1 MKTSYS
7 ALDTFKT
14 CRLKY
19 KFQEIDKIKAPKSKQ
34 AVFGTIIHSALK
46 FLHTPRPVS
55 PTIEETLEYY
65 NNLWNSEVYQDK
77 QEETAVLSEGVRI
90 IQNYYAKNNP
100 KNFDVVDLETRF
112 SIDIGN
118 DITLGGI
125 IDRIDKLGDDS
136 FEIIDYKTS
145 KSLPSQKDVDGNF
158 QLSVYYMA
166 LLDRWPKM
174 EKPVKLSL
182 YYLKHNIKLS
192 TARTSRQINET
203 KQYIFDTISEISKS
217 NFDPTP
223 NALCNWCGYQQYC
236 PMFKHKFK
244 KDKTVEDIDIQEVL
258 KEYHQL
264 KSEDKKNSRR
274 ITDLQKIIN
283 NYCNLNGLERVFGD
297 GIYITRVLQQRYNYD
312 IDKVKSILEPLGK
325 WNEVIS
331 IDSAKLKKVI
341 SELPYK
347 ERKEIEKAKELK
359 KEFKSLSLKE
369 EKNKG

>member
-19 KFQEIDKIKAPKSKQ
+19 KFQEIDKIKAPKSKE
-34 AVFGTIIHSALK
+34 AVFGTIIHNTFK
-46 FLHTPRPVS
+46 FLHTSRPIS
-55 PTIEETLEYY
+55 PTIEEALEYF
-65 NNLWNSEVYQDK
+65 NSLWNSEVYQDK

-90 IQNYYAKNNP
+90 IQNYCAKNNL
-100 KNFDVVDLETRF
+100 KNFNVVDLETRF

-118 DITLGGI
+118 DITLGGV
-125 IDRIDKLGDDS
+125 IDRIDRLDDDS

-145 KSLPSQKDVDGNF
+145 RSLPSQKDVDGNF

-174 EKPVKLSL
+174 EKPIKLSL

-192 TARTSRQINET
+192 TTRTSRQINET
-203 KQYIFDTISEISKS
+203 KQYIFDTISEIEKG
-217 NFDPTP
+217 NFAPTP
-223 NALCNWCGYQQYC
+223 SALCDWCGYQQYC

-244 KDKTVEDIDIQEVL
+244 KDKTAEDIDIQAIL

-274 ITDLQKIIN
+274 IAELQEIIN
-283 NYCNLNGLERVFGD
+283 DYCDNQRLERVFGD
-297 GIYITRVLQQRYNYD
+297 GIFITRSLRQVFEYD
-312 IDKVKSILEPLGK
+312 SDKVKSVLEPLGK

-331 IDSAKLKKVI
+331 IDSVKLKKVI
-341 SELPYK
+341 SELSYK
-347 ERKEIEKAKELK
+347 ERKEIEKARELK

-369 EKNKG
+369 EKKK

>member
-19 KFQEIDKIKAPKSKQ
+19 KFQEIDKIKAPKSKE
-34 AVFGTIIHSALK
+34 AVFGTIIHNTFK
-46 FLHTPRPVS
+46 FLHTSRPIS
-55 PTIEETLEYY
+55 PTIEEALEYF
-65 NNLWNSEVYQDK
+65 NSLWNSEVYQDK

-90 IQNYYAKNNP
+90 IQNYCAKNNL
-100 KNFDVVDLETRF
+100 KNFNVVDLETRF

-118 DITLGGI
+118 DITLGGV
-125 IDRIDKLGDDS
+125 IDRIDRLDDDS

-145 KSLPSQKDVDGNF
+145 RSLPSQKDVDGNF

-192 TARTSRQINET
+192 TTRTSRQINET
-203 KQYIFDTISEISKS
+203 KQYIFDTISEIEKGD
-217 NFDPTP
+217 FDPTP
-223 NALCNWCGYQQYC
+223 NALCDWCGYRQYC

-244 KDKTVEDIDIQEVL
+244 KDKTAEDIDIQAVL
-258 KEYHQL
+258 KEYYQL

-274 ITDLQKIIN
+274 IAELQKIIN
-283 NYCNLNGLERVFGD
+283 DYCDLNGLERVFGD

-312 IDKVKSILEPLGK
+312 INKVRSILEPLGK

-331 IDSAKLKKVI
+331 VDSVKLKKVI

-347 ERKEIEKAKELK
+347 EKKEIERVRELK

-369 EKNKG
+369 EKRK

>member
-1 MKTSYS
+1 MRTSYS

-34 AVFGTIIHSALK
+34 AVFGTIIHSTLK

-65 NNLWNSEVYQDK
+65 NNLWNSDVYQDK

-112 SIDIGN
+112 SVDIGN
-118 DITLGGI
+118 DITLGGV

-192 TARTSRQINET
+192 TARTARQINET
-203 KQYIFDTISEISKS
+203 KQYIFDVISEIEKG

-223 NALCNWCGYQQYC
+223 NALCDWCGYQEHC
-236 PMFKHKFK
+236 PMFRHKFK
-244 KDKTVEDIDIQEVL
+244 KDKTVENIDIQAVL

-274 ITDLQKIIN
+274 IAELQKIIN
-283 NYCNLNGLERVFGD
+283 DYCNLNGLERVFGD
-297 GIYITRVLQQRYNYD
+297 GIYITRVLQQRYSYD
-312 IDKVKSILEPLGK
+312 LDKVRSVLEPLGK
-325 WNEVIS
+325 WSEVIS
-331 IDSAKLKKVI
+331 VDSVKLKKVI

-347 ERKEIEKAKELK
+347 EKKEIEKAKELK

-369 EKNKG
+369 EKKR